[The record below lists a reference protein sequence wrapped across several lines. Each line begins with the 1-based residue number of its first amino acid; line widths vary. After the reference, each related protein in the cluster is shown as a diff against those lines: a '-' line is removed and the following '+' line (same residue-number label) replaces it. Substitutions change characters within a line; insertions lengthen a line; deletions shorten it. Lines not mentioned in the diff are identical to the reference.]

1 MRQLTLSTL
10 LLFAALLFSAC
21 SDEIT
26 NSISDNLLT
35 QEFES
40 LAEKRAPAPGNATI
54 AEFVVDANRFSLL
67 ELALE
72 YAELSAVFEG
82 EDQYTL
88 FAPNNEAFGN
98 LVTFLAANFPEWN
111 SDLAAEEGP
120 FVAIDDLLGQGTV
133 ANVLLYHVAEGRRAA
148 NSVVPKN
155 ERIKKDRVIETLL
168 EDATFSVAFGGV
180 ITDIFG
186 QEITILDA
194 DNSASNGIVHEID
207 TVMLPL

>member
-1 MRQLTLSTL
+1 
-10 LLFAALLFSAC
+10 
-21 SDEIT
+21 
-26 NSISDNLLT
+26 
-35 QEFES
+35 
-40 LAEKRAPAPGNATI
+40 
-54 AEFVVDANRFSLL
+54 
-67 ELALE
+67 LE